1 MQEVFGQGFH
11 VSFEWIDLQHL
22 DENIGPTLQQ
32 AVQSS
37 SPLKG
42 PMDSHAR
49 IEEQAFVQA
58 ENLLKILDAK
68 VLSAHHREQILQ
80 HKSKG
85 SSIFVLFHKK
95 SNDLRWGE
103 ASQKSSLGAPH
114 VAPHPP
120 GFRLGA
126 TLPGASL
133 ASTTPNTPGCH
144 LPVGRCVRNL
154 AWEATHPPPSK
165 G

>member
-95 SNDLRWGE
+95 SNDLRWGG
-103 ASQKSSLGAPH
+103 ASQNHPWGHLTW
-114 VAPHPP
+114 PHPILR
-120 GFRLGA
+120 GFGLEQLFREHLWLQQLQ
-126 TLPGASL
+126 TLPDVICPWVA
-133 ASTTPNTPGCH
+133 
-144 LPVGRCVRNL
+144 V
-154 AWEATHPPPSK
+154 
-165 G
+165 